1 LFCQTFH
8 FSSRKKC
15 GYVKKKKKS
24 ETQTQLGENEK
35 QEKKAMQQ
43 EREPNKEPIKK
54 GEGKHCADQAVSSL
68 KKKQET
74 QPGEGELNKD
84 KDTGKTK
91 KRPGCKQIKIE
102 LATTCIPLLASSQ
115 EEGLPKPSNWF
126 EVGSVGSLANDVLWF
141 FC

>member
-1 LFCQTFH
+1 MRLCI
-8 FSSRKKC
+8 
-15 GYVKKKKKS
+15 KKKKS

-54 GEGKHCADQAVSSL
+54 GEGKHCADQAVSL
-68 KKKQET
+68 LEKKQET

-84 KDTGKTK
+84 KDTGRTK
-91 KRPGCKQIKIE
+91 KRPGCKQIKNQ